1 MSEPMRRSLR
11 RVLLFLGLAV
21 LLAVPAFA
29 GAEEAGVLLDTSQYS
44 NLDILFFLTLLG
56 LLPSILIMMTCFTR
70 IVIVLSFLRNALGLQ
85 QTPPTMVLIGI
96 SIFLSLFIMNPVV
109 QKIKINAYDPYVRQ
123 EITQEEAFS
132 QAEQPLKEFMLK
144 QTQNED
150 LELFVN
156 IAKIEDATEIENI
169 PLYVVIPSFMVSELK
184 RAFTIGFLLFI
195 PFIIIDLLVASILM
209 SMGMVM
215 LPPAMISLPFKLLL
229 FIMVDGW
236 GFLFKSLVTSFN
248 L

>member
-109 QKIKINAYDPYVRQ
+109 QKIKTNAYDPYVRQ